1 MENYQLVAQAV
12 HISITTAAFACHLST
27 CVLDNP
33 RKNYF
38 VGRNMKAFKTIVF
51 RPPLLHAVE
60 RAEENHK
67 NATSGCATEA

>member
-1 MENYQLVAQAV
+1 MENYQLVAQVV
-12 HISITTAAFACHLST
+12 HISITTAAFTCHLST

-33 RKNYF
+33 RKNYC
-38 VGRNMKAFKTIVF
+38 RKKYEAFKTIVF

-67 NATSGCATEA
+67 NATSGCAAEA